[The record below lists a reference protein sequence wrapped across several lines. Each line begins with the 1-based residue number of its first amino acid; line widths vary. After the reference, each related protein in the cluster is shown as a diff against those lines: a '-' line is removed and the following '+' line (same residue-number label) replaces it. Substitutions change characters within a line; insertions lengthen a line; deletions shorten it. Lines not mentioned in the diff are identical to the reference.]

1 MTPKTNFAFINDYL
15 GRVVHLIHENGG
27 LVNQYLGDG
36 ILALFMHSPEDA
48 IKAAIKIQHN
58 ISEVTELGGF
68 NLKDPLEIGIGIHS
82 GSLILGMLGTEQRMS
97 PGVISDTVN
106 TASRIEGLTK
116 FFGAQIVISEP
127 SLLKIE
133 DTSQFDFRFLGKVQ
147 VKGKQDILRVYEIF
161 DGLSSNQKK
170 IKSNTR
176 EDFECGLN
184 SYFNKN
190 FKSAIIYFQKVLSIN
205 PSDLAAQIYF
215 NNSEQYLKEGVSLD
229 WKGALKME
237 IK

>member
-1 MTPKTNFAFINDYL
+1 M
-15 GRVVHLIHENGG
+15 
-27 LVNQYLGDG
+27 
-36 ILALFMHSPEDA
+36 
-48 IKAAIKIQHN
+48 
-58 ISEVTELGGF
+58 
-68 NLKDPLEIGIGIHS
+68 
-82 GSLILGMLGTEQRMS
+82 
-97 PGVISDTVN
+97 
-106 TASRIEGLTK
+106 
-116 FFGAQIVISEP
+116 
-127 SLLKIE
+127 
-133 DTSQFDFRFLGKVQ
+133 GKVQ

-205 PSDLAAQIYF
+205 PSDLAAQIYY